1 MSGAFYHYKQR
12 CEELEKELEQMRYQ
26 RDHYFAE
33 AERLYLLFK
42 SAEKDAKFLATT
54 DAKQVAP
61 VSPGI

>member
-54 DAKQVAP
+54 DAK
-61 VSPGI
+61 